1 MFGNSLYSTA
11 YESRYVNNY
20 LQWATVTNY
29 ELGLEAGF
37 LNNMFGFELSVYK
50 KKTNDML
57 LYMPIQGVI
66 GMSAPAQNAGS
77 VENTGFDLNLLH
89 NNRINKDWSY
99 AVNLN
104 IAYVKMKSSI

>member
-1 MFGNSLYSTA
+1 
-11 YESRYVNNY
+11 
-20 LQWATVTNY
+20 
-29 ELGLEAGF
+29 
-37 LNNMFGFELSVYK
+37 MFGFELSVYK

-66 GMSAPAQNAGS
+66 GMGAPAQNAGS

-104 IAYVKMKSSI
+104 IAYVKNEIIDMNGTEGANSKNDKLWYIEGNPIG